1 MRELLTP
8 RDEADL
14 VEIVAAARSAHSSL
28 AVEGRG
34 TRARLGHAVE
44 AERAVSLAA
53 MTGITLYEP
62 AELVLT
68 ARAGTPLSEIEAA
81 LAANGQELAFEPMDH
96 SAIFGT
102 AQRSGSIA
110 GMVAV
115 NASGPRRIKSGAA
128 RDHLLGFRAV
138 NGLAQSFKSGGR
150 VMKNVTGFDLSKVIA
165 GSFGTLAIL
174 SEVTLK
180 VLPRAETEETVAILG
195 LDDVA
200 AGRVMREASGTSLE
214 VSSLA
219 HLPEGGPFAGTAA
232 TLLRLEGP
240 KVSVASRKADL
251 AALFRDLGA
260 VEILDEAASRALWA
274 EIREAAPI
282 VHRPGSLWRASVAPS
297 DGPILVATLRANG
310 LPLAA
315 HFYDWAGGLVW
326 LAFEGPAAPVA
337 APLRAAVGR
346 LGGHA
351 TLVRGSEADRAAVSV
366 FHPQPPAL
374 AALSA
379 RVKAAFDPD
388 GLFEPGRMTGGR

>member
-150 VMKNVTGFDLSKVIA
+150 VMKNVTGFDLSRGLS
-165 GSFGTLAIL
+165 GSWGTLAVFTEL
-174 SEVTLK
+174 TLK
-180 VLPRAETEETVAILG
+180 VLPRAEASRTLTLSGLTPEAATQAMAAALG
-195 LDDVA
+195 SSADV
-200 AGRVMREASGTSLE
+200 SGA
-214 VSSLA
+214 A
-219 HLPEGGPFAGTAA
+219 HLPEDGLTA
-232 TLLRLEGP
+232 LRLEGTP
-240 KVSVASRKADL
+240 VSIAARQDRL
-251 AALFRDLGA
+251 AAAVKPFGSLEARDGGPS
-260 VEILDEAASRALWA
+260 EALWRD
-274 EIREAAPI
+274 IRDMRPFWPDRAPDMDI
-282 VHRPGSLWRASVAPS
+282 WRVSVAPS
-297 DGPILVATLRANG
+297 DGWRVAADV
-310 LPLAA
+310 AA
-315 HFYDWAGGLVW
+315 AAPATRVLLDWQGGLVW
-326 LAFEGPAAPVA
+326 LAVPAATPVGVV
-337 APLRAAVGR
+337 RAAVAARGS
-346 LGGHA
+346 GHA
-351 TLVRGSEADRAAVSV
+351 TCVRTAPDRRDDAFA
-366 FHPQPPAL
+366 PLAPA
-374 AALSA
+374 AALLA
-379 RVKAAFDPD
+379 RRLKDQFDPD
-388 GLFEPGRMTGGR
+388 HVLEPGRMGSAF